1 MKTKSMSETAQVIAL
16 SESKK
21 STVFIKGNNMEKQ
34 HLSIDCYRKL
44 HRSGVLSSFIF
55 TDLAKRD
62 LNGSHQLYVPYLFS
76 YLADDISDINEE
88 LKAKGLFDEWLR
100 QERDNIDKC

>member
-1 MKTKSMSETAQVIAL
+1 MKKHISIESFQKLNRSKSVARFL
-16 SESKK
+16 S
-21 STVFIKGNNMEKQ
+21 
-34 HLSIDCYRKL
+34 L
-44 HRSGVLSSFIF
+44 
-55 TDLAKRD
+55 DLFNQE
-62 LNGSHQLYVPYLFS
+62 LNGMHQLYVPYLFS